1 LVTSVRGIGLAP
13 TTSESAALGVIGF
26 MKAAF
31 GLRAVFFVAVFFA
44 ILSPYAKTQDAKMQR
59 SKDLKI

>member
-1 LVTSVRGIGLAP
+1 VRGIGLAP

-44 ILSPYAKTQDAKMQR
+44 ILSPLAR
-59 SKDLKI
+59 I